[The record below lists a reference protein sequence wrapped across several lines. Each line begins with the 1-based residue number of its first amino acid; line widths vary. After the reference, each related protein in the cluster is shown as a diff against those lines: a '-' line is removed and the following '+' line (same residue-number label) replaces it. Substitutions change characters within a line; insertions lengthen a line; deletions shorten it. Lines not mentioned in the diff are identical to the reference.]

1 MRKIDIFDTTLRDG
15 EQSAGINLNTA
26 EKLEIARQLERLG
39 VTVMEAGFPA
49 ASPGDQDAV
58 RKIAGTVK
66 NSIVTGLARC
76 NQKDIDAA
84 WEALRVAEQ
93 PHIHI
98 FLATSPIHMAYKL
111 KKTPDEVIE
120 ASVEAIKYAKKF
132 FPLVQ
137 WSAEDGSRTEPDFLA
152 RIVTEVVKAGATT
165 VNIPD
170 TVGYATP
177 HDYGSIFKFLKETV
191 PNIDRVKLS
200 AHCHDDL
207 GMATANTLAAIENGA
222 DQVEGTI
229 NAIGERAG
237 NVGLEEVAVALHIRK
252 DHYNVETG
260 INLKEIK
267 RTSQLVSQLT
277 GVAIQPNKA
286 VTGKNAFA
294 HESGIHQDGMLK
306 NPNTYE
312 IITPELI
319 GDAHTELVLG
329 KHSGRHAF
337 KSRAEEMGFT
347 LEPERL
353 NEAFAEFKKLA
364 DRKKVITEA
373 DLLVILTDQQ
383 IQEADAPIY
392 ELAGVQLSSGTAN
405 IPTSTIT
412 VVRPDGETVTE
423 AATGTGSV
431 ESIFNALERIVSE
444 KVHILDY
451 RVSSVG
457 KGRDALGEAVVKVL
471 IGEDEITGRDAAQD
485 VLEAT
490 ANAYLN
496 AINRKLV
503 KNAQQAPEETV
514 PVT

>member
-76 NQKDIDAA
+76 NKSDIDAA

-111 KKTPDEVIE
+111 KKTPEEVIE
-120 ASVEAIKYAKKF
+120 ASVEAVKYAKKF

-152 RIVTEVVKAGATT
+152 RIVAEVVKAGATT

-177 HDYGSIFKFLKETV
+177 HEYGSIFKFLKENV

-392 ELAGVQLSSGTAN
+392 ELSGVQLSSGTAN
-405 IPTSTIT
+405 IPTATIT
-412 VVRPDGETVTE
+412 VVRPDGETITE

-471 IGEDEITGRDAAQD
+471 IGEEEITGRDAAQD

-503 KNAQQAPEETV
+503 KNAQQPSETV
-514 PVT
+514 SIT

>member
-120 ASVEAIKYAKKF
+120 ASVEAVKYAKKF

-177 HDYGSIFKFLKETV
+177 QDYGSIFKFLKETV

-337 KSRAEEMGFT
+337 KTRAEELGFS

-392 ELAGVQLSSGTAN
+392 ELSGVQLSSGTAN
-405 IPTSTIT
+405 IPTATIT

-431 ESIFNALERIVSE
+431 ETIFNALERIVSE

-471 IGEDEITGRDAAQD
+471 IGDDEITGRDAAQD

-503 KNAQQAPEETV
+503 KNAQQAPEATV
-514 PVT
+514 PLT

>member
-111 KKTPDEVIE
+111 KKTPEEVIE
-120 ASVEAIKYAKKF
+120 ASVEAVKYAKKF

-177 HDYGSIFKFLKETV
+177 HDYGAIFKFLKETV

-312 IITPELI
+312 IITPALI
-319 GDAHTELVLG
+319 GDAQTELVLG

-337 KSRAEEMGFT
+337 KTRAEELGFA
-347 LEPERL
+347 LEAERL

-373 DLLVILTDQQ
+373 DLMVILTDQQ

-392 ELAGVQLSSGTAN
+392 ELQGVQLSSGTAN
-405 IPTSTIT
+405 IPTATIT
-412 VVRPDGETVTE
+412 VVLPDGETVTE

-457 KGRDALGEAVVKVL
+457 KGRDALGEAVVKVQ

-503 KNAQQAPEETV
+503 KNAQPSETV
-514 PVT
+514 PLT

>member
-1 MRKIDIFDTTLRDG
+1 MP
-15 EQSAGINLNTA
+15 
-26 EKLEIARQLERLG
+26 QL
-39 VTVMEAGFPA
+39 
-49 ASPGDQDAV
+49 
-58 RKIAGTVK
+58 
-66 NSIVTGLARC
+66 
-76 NQKDIDAA
+76 
-84 WEALRVAEQ
+84 
-93 PHIHI
+93 
-98 FLATSPIHMAYKL
+98 
-111 KKTPDEVIE
+111 
-120 ASVEAIKYAKKF
+120 
-132 FPLVQ
+132 LVQ

-152 RIVTEVVKAGATT
+152 RIVSEVVKAGATT

-177 HDYGSIFKFLKETV
+177 HEYGSIFKFLKENV

-337 KSRAEEMGFT
+337 KSRAEEMGFS

-392 ELAGVQLSSGTAN
+392 ELSGVQLSSGTAN
-405 IPTSTIT
+405 IPTATIT
-412 VVRPDGETVTE
+412 VVRPDGETITE

-471 IGEDEITGRDAAQD
+471 IGEEEITGRDAAQD

-503 KNAQQAPEETV
+503 KNAQQPSETV
-514 PVT
+514 SIT

>member
-49 ASPGDQDAV
+49 ASPGDQEAV

-177 HDYGSIFKFLKETV
+177 QDYGSIFKFLKETV

-337 KSRAEEMGFT
+337 KARAEEMGFT

-503 KNAQQAPEETV
+503 KNAQQAPAETV